1 MPRLIVSVAKTTWIS
16 PRSNNVS
23 VRRLRT
29 GRVPAGS
36 TPAPAEDEVDGRKPP
51 SRLQA
56 RDQGRRAHPPPDGP
70 RTSLPILASPH
81 ANPGDASPGVH
92 RLIQL
97 SPGTPID
104 LDHLCLWTTEVVM
117 EWDRTPLMHDDP
129 DGPVDS
135 ADPLR
140 DFVNVAHGGRER
152 DELNLP
158 RAIDNDL
165 LPHRASSLVSHVVTF
180 VQHHVGDILQGV
192 GVQLVAEDLRGHHD
206 KGDARVDL
214 DISRQDS
221 HELLAVLLAEIGKLL
236 VAQGLEGGRVGDAP
250 SCGQRLVDREL
261 RDGGLPRPRR

>member
-1 MPRLIVSVAKTTWIS
+1 MMHPRPATKPLEDQRVQFRLTHQGRILADKGRNRLIDLLLLLGVQQREPFLQKPSEGLFTS
-16 PRSNNVS
+16 
-23 VRRLRT
+23 
-29 GRVPAGS
+29 G
-36 TPAPAEDEVDGRKPP
+36 PAEDEVDGRKPP

-56 RDQGRRAHPPPDGP
+56 RDQGRRAHPPPDEP
-70 RTSLPILASPH
+70 RTSVPILASPH
-81 ANPGDASPGVH
+81 ANPGDASPGAH

-165 LPHRASSLVSHVVTF
+165 LPPRASSLVSHVVTF
-180 VQHHVGDILQGV
+180 VQH
-192 GVQLVAEDLRGHHD
+192 
-206 KGDARVDL
+206 
-214 DISRQDS
+214 
-221 HELLAVLLAEIGKLL
+221 
-236 VAQGLEGGRVGDAP
+236 
-250 SCGQRLVDREL
+250 
-261 RDGGLPRPRR
+261 